1 VSAIDPAISSIVAAG
16 VALLFAAAAAH
27 KLADWPRF
35 RAAVADYRIAPARL
49 APGLAVAVVVL
60 EIAAVALLPAPSS
73 RPAGALLA
81 AALLGSYAVAIG
93 VNLRRGR
100 TSIDCGCFGPG
111 VRNAIGPWMVMRN
124 LVLAVLVL
132 AAALPVTSRALT
144 ALDALT
150 IGGAVI
156 CLAIFY
162 AAQEVL
168 RRVDPRRARSAGA

>member
-1 VSAIDPAISSIVAAG
+1 
-16 VALLFAAAAAH
+16 
-27 KLADWPRF
+27 
-35 RAAVADYRIAPARL
+35 
-49 APGLAVAVVVL
+49 
-60 EIAAVALLPAPSS
+60 
-73 RPAGALLA
+73 
-81 AALLGSYAVAIG
+81 
-93 VNLRRGR
+93 
-100 TSIDCGCFGPG
+100 